1 MSLCCIIILSR
12 GIMHMTTQPEKPKH
26 NYVNNKEL
34 YQAICEWKQKCAEA
48 GEPVRQNDVIG
59 KAILLISRGLSK
71 RFNFSGYSSSWK
83 EEMISDG
90 IEASIKGLGNFDE
103 TRYNNPHAYIT
114 QACFNAFVQRIKK
127 ERKEMA
133 KKYSYFVHNVYDS
146 RDSDMTSLADENF
159 IQDIY
164 DKMTQYE
171 TSVKAQPKDKEL
183 IESST
188 LDFLYGDES

>member
-1 MSLCCIIILSR
+1 MLYFKNDSR
-12 GIMHMTTQPEKPKH
+12 GKDMDTNQKA

-34 YQAICEWKQKCAEA
+34 YAAICKWKQECYVAEKT
-48 GEPVRQNDVIG
+48 VKQNDTIG
-59 KAILLISRGLSK
+59 KAIMLISEGLSK

-90 IEASIKGLGNFDE
+90 IEASIKGLINFDE
-103 TRYNNPHAYIT
+103 TKYNNPHAYIT

-133 KKYSYFVHNVYDS
+133 KKYSYFVNNVYDS
-146 RDSDMTSLADENF
+146 CDSDMVAIADENF

-171 TSVKAQPKDKEL
+171 TSVKAQPKEKSKM
-183 IESST
+183 ESPT
-188 LDFLYGDES
+188 LEFLYGDND

>member
-1 MSLCCIIILSR
+1 MA
-12 GIMHMTTQPEKPKH
+12 

-34 YQAICEWKQKCAEA
+34 YKAICEWKQKCYEA
-48 GEPVRQNDVIG
+48 GATVKQNDTIG
-59 KAILLISRGLSK
+59 LAIMLISEGLSK
-71 RFNFSGYSSSWK
+71 RFNFSGYTQSWK
-83 EEMISDG
+83 QEMISDG
-90 IEASIKGLGNFDE
+90 IEASIKGLINFDE
-103 TRYNNPHAYIT
+103 TKYNNPHAYIT

-146 RDSDMTSLADENF
+146 RDDDMVALADETF

-171 TSVKAQPKDKEL
+171 TSLVKSPGSETSDQTSEDA
-183 IESST
+183 
-188 LDFLYGDES
+188 LDFLYEAKN

>member
-1 MSLCCIIILSR
+1 
-12 GIMHMTTQPEKPKH
+12 MTDQPIKPKN

-34 YQAICEWKQKCAEA
+34 YQAICDWKQKCAEA
-48 GEPVRQNDVIG
+48 GEPVRQNDTIG
-59 KAILLISRGLSK
+59 KAILLIAKGLSK

-90 IEASIKGLGNFDE
+90 IEASIKGLINFDE
-103 TRYNNPHAYIT
+103 SRFNNPHAYIT

-133 KKYSYFVHNVYDS
+133 KKYSYFVNNVYDS
-146 RDSDMTSLADENF
+146 RDTDMASIADENF

-171 TSVKAQPKDKEL
+171 ESVKAQPKEQAKADGPN
-183 IESST
+183 

>member
-1 MSLCCIIILSR
+1 MVQR
-12 GIMHMTTQPEKPKH
+12 TKN

-34 YQAICEWKQKCAEA
+34 LQAITLWKQELNANTNPNKII
-48 GEPVRQNDVIG
+48 RQNDTIG
-59 KAILLISRGLSK
+59 LAIMLIAEGLSK
-71 RFNFSGYSSSWK
+71 RFNFSGYTQSWK
-83 EEMISDG
+83 DEMISDG
-90 IEASIKGLGNFDE
+90 IEAAIKGLHNFDE
-103 TRYNNPHAYIT
+103 TKYSNPHAYIT

-146 RDSDMTSLADENF
+146 HDDDIVALADETF

-171 TSVKAQPKDKEL
+171 TSLAQKPGSDKSIEPKEGG
-183 IESST
+183 
-188 LDFLYGDES
+188 LDFLYEASN